1 MPQKN
6 ISELA
11 RKIVLNKFHSIFHM
25 YSCICSDTNH
35 KYFDTN
41 LVYINKHIKSLQKD
55 VFFLDQQKKSPA
67 FLQFWENLVDI
78 SETEICP

>member
-1 MPQKN
+1 
-6 ISELA
+6 
-11 RKIVLNKFHSIFHM
+11 M

-41 LVYINKHIKSLQKD
+41 LAYINKHIKSLQKD